1 MRYGMII
8 DLARCIGCNACT
20 VACKSHNGTPK
31 DIFWSQVLVE
41 EKGEY
46 PNARTVP
53 TPILCMHCEDAPC
66 VKVCPTGASY
76 KDENGIV
83 HVNQDKCI
91 GCKSCMV
98 ACPYDARKF
107 MGGNPKSY
115 FPGKEVTQ
123 LEEVQ
128 KDQFPRAVVSKCNF
142 CADRLKE
149 DLLPACVG
157 TCPAQARIF
166 GDLDDPGSEV
176 SKILVK
182 KSGRTLLPHKGTKP
196 SVYYLAR

>member
-1 MRYGMII
+1 
-8 DLARCIGCNACT
+8 
-20 VACKSHNGTPK
+20 
-31 DIFWSQVLVE
+31 
-41 EKGEY
+41 
-46 PNARTVP
+46 
-53 TPILCMHCEDAPC
+53 
-66 VKVCPTGASY
+66 
-76 KDENGIV
+76 
-83 HVNQDKCI
+83 
-91 GCKSCMV
+91 MV